1 LKLPKTTVPIYFIG
15 VAKSICREKYGCG
28 TTVSLMPRKVVRVY
42 LSIEQKKLLEKICRS
57 LGIDESEALR
67 EAFMDYAKSISLI
80 TEKVHGKI

>member
-1 LKLPKTTVPIYFIG
+1 MT
-15 VAKSICREKYGCG
+15 SI
-28 TTVSLMPRKVVRVY
+28 VVRVY
-42 LSIEQKKLLEKICRS
+42 LSIEQKKLLERLCKT

>member
-1 LKLPKTTVPIYFIG
+1 MGEVWLRYFM
-15 VAKSICREKYGCG
+15 A
-28 TTVSLMPRKVVRVY
+28 RKIVRVY
-42 LSIEQKKLLEKICRS
+42 LSTEQKQLLERICKS

>member
-1 LKLPKTTVPIYFIG
+1 MGAVWMRYSM
-15 VAKSICREKYGCG
+15 A
-28 TTVSLMPRKVVRVY
+28 RKIVRVY
-42 LSIEQKKLLEKICRS
+42 LSTEQKKLLERICKS

>member
-1 LKLPKTTVPIYFIG
+1 MDEVRMRCS
-15 VAKSICREKYGCG
+15 A
-28 TTVSLMPRKVVRVY
+28 MARKVVRVY
-42 LSIEQKKLLEKICRS
+42 LSTQQKQLLERLCKT

>member
-1 LKLPKTTVPIYFIG
+1 MTAI
-15 VAKSICREKYGCG
+15 
-28 TTVSLMPRKVVRVY
+28 VVRVY
-42 LSIEQKKLLEKICRS
+42 LSIEQKKLLERMCKT